1 MFFHWQERHAHA
13 VGADLREIESQLF
26 ALAQKKLVRNL
37 HENASAVAGF
47 RVAPAGSAVRQ
58 VEQYLNALGYNVVTF
73 TAANTGDEADAAGI
87 MLLRR
92 MV

>member
-1 MFFHWQERHAHA
+1 
-13 VGADLREIESQLF
+13 
-26 ALAQKKLVRNL
+26 
-37 HENASAVAGF
+37 
-47 RVAPAGSAVRQ
+47 VRQ

-73 TAANTGDEADAAGI
+73 MAANTGDEADAAGI